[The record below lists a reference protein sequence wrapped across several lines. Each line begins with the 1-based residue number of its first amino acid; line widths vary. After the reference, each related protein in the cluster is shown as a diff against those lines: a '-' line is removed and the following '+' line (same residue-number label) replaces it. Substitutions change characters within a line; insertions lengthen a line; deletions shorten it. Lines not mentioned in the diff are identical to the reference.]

1 MGWISKLAAKLIFM
15 VSGWDGV
22 VSFVLNYL
30 NKFLQ
35 DGVTADRVAK
45 GYRIAMDVL
54 YYLKKYRVYVPN
66 QWLDYFDPT
75 VAAVEALVAVFEDGR
90 VEADEV
96 AKATAAFENAYRA
109 WRA

>member
-35 DGVTADRVAK
+35 DRVTADRIAK
-45 GYRIAMDVL
+45 GYKIAMDVL

-66 QWLDYFDPT
+66 VWLDYFDPT
-75 VAAVEALVAVFEDGR
+75 VAAVETFVVIFEDGK
-90 VEADEV
+90 VDADETT
-96 AKATAAFENAYRA
+96 KAIAAFEKAYKA
-109 WRA
+109 WRS

>member
-1 MGWISKLAAKLIFM
+1 MGWLSKIAVKLVFM

-30 NKFLQ
+30 NGYLK
-35 DGVTADRVAK
+35 DGVTADRIAK
-45 GYRIAMDVL
+45 GYKIAMDVL

-75 VAAVEALVAVFEDGR
+75 VAAVETFVVIFEDGKVTAEEASKA
-90 VEADEV
+90 VEAFE
-96 AKATAAFENAYRA
+96 KAYKA
-109 WRA
+109 WRS

>member
-22 VSFVLNYL
+22 VSYVLDLL
-30 NKFLQ
+30 NGFLQ
-35 DGVTADRVAK
+35 EGVTADRVAR
-45 GYRIAMDVL
+45 GYKIAMDVL

-66 QWLDYFDPT
+66 QWLDYFDTT
-75 VAAVEALVAVFEDGR
+75 VAAVEALVVIFEDGR

-109 WRA
+109 WRS

>member
-75 VAAVEALVAVFEDGR
+75 VAAVEALVVVFEDGR

-109 WRA
+109 WRS

>member
-45 GYRIAMDVL
+45 GYKIAMDVL

-75 VAAVEALVAVFEDGR
+75 VAAVEALVVVFEDGR

-96 AKATAAFENAYRA
+96 ARATAAFENAYRA
-109 WRA
+109 WRS